1 MPGRARKRGG
11 GRGAGGTKRS
21 RSGGGA
27 KRNQSDGVKLED
39 DAGGQNNDGAAAM
52 DDAVSKKGDRV
63 VYPRQTLPLVRSY
76 GQEMPVGHVRATP
89 PGNFLDSSNKGDK
102 ERLSIPTHPSGELS
116 QVL

>member
-27 KRNQSDGVKLED
+27 NRNRSDGVKLED
-39 DAGGQNNDGAAAM
+39 EAGGHNDGATAM